1 MNTELAEAIKTES
14 YGEVREILQF
24 MLEECSLAEAPSA
37 AELML
42 WRDTLAA
49 RGGKFTALA
58 QECQTLLDTLP

>member
-24 MLEECSLAEAPSA
+24 MLEECSLDEAPST

-49 RGGKFTALA
+49 RGGKFTTLA